1 MTDDMRELVV
11 MGLRRMEYGGAVR
24 MQQELREECMASG
37 GRRNFLLLVEHP
49 PVITVGRSGSARD
62 VLADGE
68 RLARFGVSVEETNRG
83 GEVTFHGPG
92 QLVGYPIVDLA
103 PRGRDLHRYL
113 RDLEA
118 WLVRLCRSYG
128 VPAHAE
134 SPHTGVWV
142 EERKIA
148 SIGIAV
154 RRWVTMHGVALNVDV
169 DLGWFG
175 LIVPCGMPD
184 VRMTSLA
191 AELGEAPPMAEVA
204 ARAAEFFAEDFS
216 LTPAS
221 DGAGADRV
229 TSCHSEARLL
239 GAEESLSWGRRRS
252 LD

>member
-1 MTDDMRELVV
+1 MGYGAAVELQQQ
-11 MGLRRMEYGGAVR
+11 LRR
-24 MQQELREECMASG
+24 ECLASG
-37 GRRNFLLLVEHP
+37 GRRNFLLMVEHP

-68 RLARFGVSVEETNRG
+68 RLEKLGVSVEETNRG

-92 QLVGYPIVDLA
+92 QLVAYPIVDLA
-103 PRGRDLHRYL
+103 ARGRDLHRYL

-118 WLVRLCRSYG
+118 WLVRVCRSYG
-128 VPAHAE
+128 VPAHAD

-175 LIVPCGMPD
+175 LIVPCGMPG

-191 AELGEAPPMAEVA
+191 AELGEALPMEDVA
-204 ARAAEFFAEDFS
+204 ARAAEFFAGDFA
-216 LTPAS
+216 LTPAE
-221 DGAGADRV
+221 GVETA
-229 TSCHSEARLL
+229 
-239 GAEESLSWGRRRS
+239 
-252 LD
+252 